1 MFTLR
6 HSEPRTVLLWGQRL
20 WLPGADTA
28 LAFASDQEAVE
39 LLVAHF
45 AESPKPVRLRLVYQ
59 PDSLESDTVACPKGD
74 RRTLAQSLAAEFPA
88 LAQPDHAWGHEPV
101 LAAGDGFAT
110 VLHVETEPRLYALA
124 RQLAQ
129 RGLAVDSAWPLAAYL
144 QSLPEEWS
152 DSGAVAVIALADGQA
167 LAYAHPAH
175 SGREIRQWRGETA
188 IAEATGWIRSTL
200 EQEQS
205 VLLVTDGAPEAF
217 TGIGR
222 HPALECRTLA
232 ETLGRSVVMPRYH
245 PAQLLPRDPVMSAQ
259 RLALAASVLLL
270 LTAAGLGGLYARDCF
285 TAREEAQRRGAELTD
300 LRAGIDHLRVNEA
313 EIARL
318 KQQVEA
324 AAPGA
329 PCEALLERI
338 ATTVPT
344 EVVLTSFRLTGR
356 EWRATGWAKPGLALD
371 PWQARLAEAGDRW
384 TAHAQI
390 RPDGSFTLNGSFPL

>member
-6 HSEPRTVLLWGQRL
+6 HSEPRTVLLWSQRL

-59 PDSLESDTVACPKGD
+59 PDSLESVTVACPKGD

-110 VLHVETEPRLYALA
+110 VLHIEAEPRLYALA

-144 QSLPEEWS
+144 QALPEEWS
-152 DSGAVAVIALADGQA
+152 DSGSIAVIALADGQA
-167 LAYAHPAH
+167 LAYVHPVQG
-175 SGREIRQWRGETA
+175 GREIRQWRGETA
-188 IAEATGWIRSTL
+188 VTEATGWIRSTL

-205 VLLVTDGAPEAF
+205 ILLVTDGSPEAF

-222 HPALECRTLA
+222 HPALECRTLFEKLHRA
-232 ETLGRSVVMPRYH
+232 VVMPRYH
-245 PAQLLPRDPVMSAQ
+245 PAQLLPREPIMSTQ
-259 RLALAASVLLL
+259 RLALAASGLLL
-270 LTAAGLGGLYARDCF
+270 LTTIGLGGLYAGDCF
-285 TAREEAQRRGAELTD
+285 TAQAEAQRRAAELTA

-371 PWQARLAEAGDRW
+371 PWQARLAEVGDRW
-384 TAHAQI
+384 TAQAQI